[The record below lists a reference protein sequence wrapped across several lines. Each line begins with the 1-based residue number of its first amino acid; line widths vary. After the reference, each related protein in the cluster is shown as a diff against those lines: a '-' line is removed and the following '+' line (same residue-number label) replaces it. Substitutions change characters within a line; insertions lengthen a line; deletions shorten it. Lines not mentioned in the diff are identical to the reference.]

1 MLERLHIRQLAL
13 IEEAEIQFGPGL
25 NILTGETG
33 AGKSMI
39 IDAVNFV
46 LGERAGKELVRHGAT
61 KASVEAVFFTQEE
74 TVRALLSEMDLLGDG
89 EDVLILSRTMS
100 SEGKSTCRIN
110 GTVVT
115 ASMVRSLSARLI
127 DIHGQHAH
135 QSLLN
140 PARHI
145 DLLDH
150 FCGQPLLEEKDR
162 LQKAIFSHKAIL
174 RSLEAVEGDPKRREE
189 RLRLLKEII
198 EEIDAAHVEAG
209 EEEKLLAKRDYWA
222 NLEEIGQLAQKSL
235 TLLYYGEGSALEL
248 LSRAKTSLTE
258 LAELD
263 QSAESF
269 LETAMETSDR
279 LDNLCRDLSSYAEKI
294 QPKAGELDR
303 IEERLDALYVLKRKY
318 GGTMEMVLQRRKEAE
333 QEYQQIKEGAAK
345 RRKLEEEKKLSLE
358 EIGKICRKMT
368 KLRTETAAALSA
380 QVEQELHDLEM
391 QHARFTIAVTAKKTF
406 TAKGADAVE
415 FLIAPNLGEE
425 EKPLSKIASGG
436 EMSRVMLA
444 LKTVMAD
451 GDTIDTFIFD
461 EIDAGISGTTAARV
475 AEKMAAIAK
484 KRQVLCITHLPQIA
498 AMADH
503 HFFIQKTTNQE
514 KTWTKVSLL
523 EQTGEIQELA
533 RLIGG
538 GEAGGAAEET
548 AKNLKAWAKSY
559 KTSQNEVRAPKDCL

>member
-209 EEEKLLAKRDYWA
+209 EE
-222 NLEEIGQLAQKSL
+222 
-235 TLLYYGEGSALEL
+235 GSALEL

-318 GGTMEMVLQRRKEAE
+318 GGSMEMVLQRRKEAE